1 MTDIE
6 KFVYYSNGS
15 KKVLKPTDRIVVGS
29 GGLALEGETSN
40 DYETE
45 LAVVDPTADRTIT
58 FPNATGNVLIDS
70 QDLSLNDNIKIKLGT
85 GNDLEIFHDGTNSII
100 KDTADSGG
108 STIKYLA
115 GTQTFQNKDANK
127 TMAVF
132 NAAGSV
138 DLHHNGVKKFE
149 TTSSGI
155 QTTGTLSLNGAYSF
169 PTADGT
175 SGQMLTTNGS
185 GQLSFVDV
193 SSSIAEVVDD
203 TTPQLGGNLDPNGF
217 GISNH
222 LNPSASNS
230 YKLGNT
236 STTWADL
243 YLGDSSNIF
252 FGEDQD
258 VYFTHTHNGG
268 LTLNMSAA
276 AIGASDPNFMI
287 RANSSNTTAAGP
299 LLQLQ
304 KVTTAANDTIGKFI
318 MRGNTD
324 YHLMIE
330 TKLLDATADSEY
342 SSVDFRTMSG
352 GSSASLTTTS
362 GLKIEGQSGSTTPK
376 VKISNAYYL
385 PTADGTAN
393 QILQTDGSGNLSF
406 ADASSGLSNIV
417 EDTTPQLGGDLDL
430 NGNGISSH
438 LIPASTG
445 GPFDIGSTN
454 AEWRTVYLR
463 DSGKVIFGADQDVQ
477 FEHVHNLGLQ
487 VRLTQPTA
495 NNPKFILS
503 NSANATSGATLTF
516 HKHNSFDADN
526 DIVGKQEYIVASNA
540 IITPD
545 ATYAEVSTVIN
556 SNSSDF
562 EEGAY
567 KIKVAAIGALA
578 TGLTVEGRNSE
589 STPYVKIVDNY
600 YLPNLTPNEGEIIKG
615 TATSGETTFGKLKD
629 TIMAELSIPGLD
641 LQTDTN
647 AFRFNCPV
655 DLDIVGLDLYLDQ
668 HSTSGNVTV
677 TVTNTTDSSSIQSL
691 TISGTSLSASA
702 YPYDSASAGDVIT
715 FAITATPANAQGLRA
730 VLHIER
736 KA

>member
-1 MTDIE
+1 MADIE

-175 SGQMLTTNGS
+175 SGQMLTTDGS

-230 YKLGNT
+230 YTLGSS

-258 VYFTHTHNGG
+258 VYLSHTHNGG
-268 LTLNMSAA
+268 LYLNMSAA
-276 AIGASDPNFMI
+276 AIGASDPFFTI
-287 RANSSNTTAAGP
+287 RANSSNTTSGGP
-299 LLQLQ
+299 VLTLQ
-304 KVTTAANDTIGKFI
+304 KITTAANDTIGKFI
-318 MRGNTD
+318 MRGNSD
-324 YHLMIE
+324 HHLMIE
-330 TKLLDATADSEY
+330 TKLLDATTDSEY

-352 GSSASLTTTS
+352 GSSASLATTS
-362 GLKIEGQSGSTTPK
+362 GLKIEGQSGSATPK

-406 ADASSGLSNIV
+406 TDASSGLSNIV
-417 EDTTPQLGGDLDL
+417 EDTTPQLGGNLDL
-430 NGNGISSH
+430 NNKLIQGYLQPSAANTYDLGSSSYEWKDLYLGDHGRILFGNDQDTKITHIADAGLQLSLTSQTSGKPKFTLSS
-438 LIPASTG
+438 ASSG
-445 GPFDIGSTN
+445 NLGPTLVLHKSSTNDEVNDVIGSLAYLVAPNSSSTSTVYAETN
-454 AEWRTVYLR
+454 A
-463 DSGKVIFGADQDVQ
+463 
-477 FEHVHNLGLQ
+477 
-487 VRLTQPTA
+487 
-495 NNPKFILS
+495 
-503 NSANATSGATLTF
+503 
-516 HKHNSFDADN
+516 
-526 DIVGKQEYIVASNA
+526 
-540 IITPD
+540 
-545 ATYAEVSTVIN
+545 VIN
-556 SNSSDF
+556 ANDGDF
-562 EEGAY
+562 EEGQY
-567 KIKVAAIGALA
+567 NIKVITAGNLT
-578 TGLTVEGRNSE
+578 TGLTVEAKDSE
-589 STPYVKIVDNY
+589 STPYVKIVDSY

-615 TATSGETTFGKLKD
+615 TATSGATAFGKLKD

-702 YPYDSASAGDVIT
+702 YPYDTASAGDVIT